1 MATNNNVNTPLAGQT
16 GTGAF
21 VGDVAPTFVTPNV
34 GVATATSLDLGGGAL
49 SSYIPT
55 TAWTPTITFVVPG
68 DLSVVYGVQSGTYT
82 RVGNLVFVTID
93 LEFTPTYTTASGNFR
108 IGGFP
113 INPGY
118 SEGLQIINHSSN
130 ITYPAGRTYVM
141 LVTATTQVI
150 MRGIGTAVANSA
162 FSVTQFTTGNT
173 YSLRVSG
180 TYFA

>member
-21 VGDVAPTFVTPNV
+21 VGATSPTFVTPNV

-49 SSYIPT
+49 ASYIPPT
-55 TAWTPTITFVVPG
+55 SWTPTITFVTPG
-68 DLSVVYGVQSGTYT
+68 NLSVVYGTQTGTYT
-82 RVGNLVFVTID
+82 RVGNLVFITFD
-93 LEFTPTYTTASGNFR
+93 LTFTPTYTTASGNIR

-113 INPGY
+113 ITPGY
-118 SEGLQIINHSSN
+118 SEGIRIIDHSSN

-150 MRGIGTAVANSA
+150 MRGIGTAVANQA
-162 FSVTQFTTGNT
+162 FSVTQFTSGNT
-173 YSLRVSG
+173 YTLKASG